1 MASVPLVS
9 HYLRYKAGTNRLI
22 HWLVSSAQQLND
34 RQARAFGAAR
44 QPTVLKTVT
53 LDTLVEY
60 AQLIVDARNPTI
72 EISTAILDVTKDAI
86 IGRTAAMKW
95 YQELADNGD
104 SAGMDDL
111 YALRK
116 ANSTHKYFLRVLEK
130 IWEILNREHKS
141 RRPKRKKQMPKLAS
155 LENDLTNLFQHL
167 HIDEP
172 ADIPN
177 EELIPERNTEFVPP
191 VATSDGFR
199 LDNER
204 EDNLFAVWC
213 LLKDMS
219 DIRLHLKGVWQ
230 QYKQGNISFISAAK
244 IADSAI
250 CMCGQLAD
258 QFTELHPEM
267 SDFDKLI
274 AAIGAQDSSSVAMN
288 AEMHYANSTASSQ
301 HYDVLQ
307 IQSTG
312 SHSDAELLCRHAWQA
327 LESFRRMQRYVWSDE
342 SERRNLFQGRRPS
355 INISGAPFTKVLL
368 DLAFELKQTFPS
380 IGPRHFDRAAFTQ
393 VAITGDLFLSHLLA
407 FSACGQMNI
416 GLVAATQIYADMH
429 DQLGDTM
436 SHILQECERAHNF
449 LTKAKQKY
457 VSVCNGV
464 AWSEARDN
472 TALLIERERNGAR
485 GWIFQIPEGAP
496 EPFTAGEIF
505 IPGSI
510 LKALPLLPANI
521 VRYHLHGAQQHA
533 IEHMSEYGILLSA
546 VHLYHA
552 GRMSQA
558 ISAPWDDMD
567 FFIERQETRGVSLR
581 LDATT
586 PRSMARQFLLVMGH
600 SLVDV
605 KKKEPRLL
613 TPMQAERKSVK
624 FVSACLLDMVLNR
637 SESTTELR
645 LLYQVVEAYRDRIQD
660 EKIKEQYLATKR
672 LTSVQLLQVAQEVIV
687 DDEPHLF
694 FDYASFSNLC
704 RKWVVDACNTTTNA
718 SGIYGPYLYVPTFHI
733 LWQAADADEQHRSK
747 SKTQL
752 CQAGKLANKLIAR
765 HGSKYKASALK
776 LASSR
781 IDQGETTGE
790 QTDSR
795 PALAIG
801 SYQRRGKG
809 P

>member
-22 HWLVSSAQQLND
+22 HWLASSAQKLND
-34 RQARAFGAAR
+34 RQARASGAAR
-44 QPTVLKTVT
+44 QPTVPKTVT

-60 AQLIVDARNPTI
+60 AQLIVDARDPSI

-86 IGRTAAMKW
+86 IGRTMAMKW

-104 SAGMDDL
+104 SAGMNDMS
-111 YALRK
+111 ALRK

-130 IWEILNREHKS
+130 IWDILNREHKS
-141 RRPKRKKQMPKLAS
+141 RRPKRKKQRPKLAS

-172 ADIPN
+172 ADIPDD
-177 EELIPERNTEFVPP
+177 ELIPERNTEFVPP
-191 VATSDGFR
+191 VATPDGFR

-244 IADSAI
+244 VAGSAM

-267 SDFDKLI
+267 SDFDKLM
-274 AAIGAQDSSSVAMN
+274 AAIGAQDSSSVAMD
-288 AEMHYANSTASSQ
+288 AQMHYANRAAFSQ
-301 HYDVLQ
+301 YCDGLQ
-307 IQSTG
+307 IQPTVP
-312 SHSDAELLCRHAWQA
+312 HADAELLCRHAWQA

-342 SERRNLFQGRRPS
+342 SERRDLFSGRRPS
-355 INISGAPFTKVLL
+355 INISGSPFTKVLL

-407 FSACGQMNI
+407 FSTCGQMNI

-436 SHILQECERAHNF
+436 SCILQECERAHKF

-457 VSVCNGV
+457 VSVCNDV

-472 TALLIERERNGAR
+472 TALLIEREQNGAR
-485 GWIFQIPEGAP
+485 GWIFRIPEGAP
-496 EPFTAGEIF
+496 DPFTAGEIF
-505 IPGSI
+505 IPESI

-521 VRYHLHGAQQHA
+521 VRYHLHGAQHHA

-581 LDATT
+581 LRGTT
-586 PRSMARQFLLVMGH
+586 PRSIANHFLIAMGH
-600 SLVDV
+600 SPAEVT
-605 KKKEPRLL
+605 KKEPRML
-613 TPMQAERKSVK
+613 TPMQAESKRVK

-637 SESTTELR
+637 SKSTTELR

-660 EKIKEQYLATKR
+660 EKIKQQYLATRR
-672 LTSVQLLQVAQEVIV
+672 LTPVQLLQVAQEVIV

-694 FDYASFSNLC
+694 FDYANFLNLC
-704 RKWVVDACNTTTNA
+704 KKWVVDTCNLTTKA
-718 SGIYGPYLYVPTFHI
+718 RGIHGPYLYVPTNYI
-733 LWQAADADEQHRSK
+733 LWQAADADERHQSK
-747 SKTQL
+747 LKTHL
-752 CQAGKLANKLIAR
+752 CQAGKLANQLIAR
-765 HGSKYKASALK
+765 RGSKYKAQALK

-795 PALAIG
+795 PMLAT
-801 SYQRRGKG
+801 G
-809 P
+809 PY